1 MKISF
6 TVDNDTVR
14 LKFEFDE
21 HLNELIRTFGGQWD
35 PMSGRWLM
43 ASDDWE
49 ILLDYLGSRYTLYD
63 EIADRTY
70 SPESTNRTYSQ
81 KLTEEI
87 DALLH
92 GGDQALRM
100 VFFLDV
106 YSKTSLDDLS
116 ISEKLEFMHYLKRND
131 GVSLVEKLLPGQAG
145 KELSGV
151 LKTQDK
157 KFGDL
162 FKIGDDKEGRA

>member
-14 LKFEFDE
+14 LKFDFDE
-21 HLNELIRTFGGQWD
+21 CLNGIIRTFGGQWD

-49 ILLDYLGSRYTLYD
+49 ILLDYLGSRYVLYD

-70 SPESTNRTYSQ
+70 SPENTDMTYSQ
-81 KLTEEI
+81 KLTEQI

-106 YSKTSLDDLS
+106 HSKTSLDDLS
-116 ISEKLEFMHYLKRND
+116 ISEKLQFLYYLERND
-131 GVSLVEKLLPGQAG
+131 SVSLVEKLLPGQTG
-145 KELSGV
+145 KELNRF
-151 LKTQDK
+151 LKEQNK
-157 KFGDL
+157 KFEDSL
-162 FKIGDDKEGRA
+162 KACDDKEGMP